1 MAADIIRQTSIP
13 IAQWSGMEVPAL
25 ITPDGLFTPVKLLAF
40 AFFGSTNDSPHR
52 ARIHRD
58 AIMDACARPYRVRTA
73 GGQQE
78 MLCLERLAIGRF
90 LNSVSIDAY
99 RPELRERM
107 LQLQW
112 EFTLGMDRIFRGEVA
127 SAPGASILPFR
138 GRRASHPVHAAL
150 KEEDGQ
156 RFLLQL
162 ADRIGHIQIDMTD
175 MQRMILAVAQNALE
189 TASAGRCPRCGYD
202 FVEGE

>member
-1 MAADIIRQTSIP
+1 MSTEVVTQTSIRLP
-13 IAQWSGMEVPAL
+13 QWGGMDVPTL
-25 ITPDGLFTPVKLLAF
+25 ITPDGLFTPVKLLSYAV
-40 AFFGSTNDSPHR
+40 FGNMNDGPHR

-58 AIMDACARPYRVRTA
+58 AVMDACAQPLRVRTA
-73 GGQQE
+73 GGIQE

-112 EFTLGMDRIFRGEVA
+112 EFTLGMDRIFRGEVD
-127 SAPGASILPFR
+127 SATGASILPFR

-175 MQRMILAVAQNALE
+175 MQRMILAVAQNALDSV
-189 TASAGRCPRCGYD
+189 APGCCPRCGYD
-202 FVEGE
+202 FTEGA